1 MTMMDKLE
9 AKIADLKE
17 KCEAQR
23 KHIEKNFNGTY
34 KEVIDLSHNR
44 TDYLICDIS
53 LLKFSEDSID
63 FIIEFEDG
71 QTQSLH
77 IKPGEIRMNF

>member
-9 AKIADLKE
+9 AKSADLKE

-34 KEVIDLSHNR
+34 KEVIDLSYNR
-44 TDYLICDIS
+44 TDYLI
-53 LLKFSEDSID
+53 
-63 FIIEFEDG
+63 
-71 QTQSLH
+71 
-77 IKPGEIRMNF
+77 

>member
-23 KHIEKNFNGTY
+23 KYIEKNFNGTY
-34 KEVIDLSHNR
+34 KEVIDLNHKR
-44 TDYLICDIS
+44 IDYLICDIR
-53 LLKFSEDSID
+53 LLTFSEDSID

-71 QTQSLH
+71 QTQFLH
-77 IKPGEIRMNF
+77 IKPGEIRMTF